1 MNSIN
6 NINSKVTKIFNNP
19 NINFF
24 IIMMLI
30 FIISCYTFINTPL
43 KYAISSFVS
52 NPIIILFTLICVI
65 LTSYYNINI
74 AILILLLLFITIYG
88 STMFSSNGNS
98 NGKSKSK
105 NSIEGFTDNDEDSED
120 DQDSEEDEED
130 EEKEEIFANLESPL
144 NKKINERKHKED
156 ESLKLDEKIA
166 SIKDTILGTV
176 NKIND
181 SGNNDYKQSLLE
193 NKQIQFMNE
202 KKKNKNNKNK
212 LKSNSNSNNRSST
225 KEKFQTVEKRSFN
238 PNDEEDTN
246 LLITKEVLI
255 DMNNRIEYNFESKKY
270 LKKYLKHRIE
280 EIVEL
285 NKLLDDE

>member
-1 MNSIN
+1 MMNSIN

-88 STMFSSNGNS
+88 STMFYTNGNS
-98 NGKSKSK
+98 NSNSNSKSK
-105 NSIEGFTDNDEDSED
+105 NSIESFTADENDDDSE
-120 DQDSEEDEED
+120 SESDDEED
-130 EEKEEIFANLESPL
+130 SNDNTNSLL
-144 NKKINERKHKED
+144 NKKINERKQKED

-202 KKKNKNNKNK
+202 QKKNKNNKNK
-212 LKSNSNSNNRSST
+212 LKSNRNSNSNNRSST
-225 KEKFQTVEKRSFN
+225 KEKFQTVDKRTFN

-280 EIVEL
+280 EVVEL

>member
-1 MNSIN
+1 MMNSIN
-6 NINSKVTKIFNNP
+6 NINNKVTKVFNNP

-52 NPIIILFTLICVI
+52 NPVIILFTLICVI

-88 STMFSSNGNS
+88 STMFNS
-98 NGKSKSK
+98 NSNSNSK
-105 NSIEGFTDNDEDSED
+105 NSIEGFTADEEDSE
-120 DQDSEEDEED
+120 SESDDEED
-130 EEKEEIFANLESPL
+130 SNDNTNSLL
-144 NKKINERKHKED
+144 NKKINERKQKED
-156 ESLKLDEKIA
+156 ESLKIDEKIA

-181 SGNNDYKQSLLE
+181 SGTNDYKQSLLE

-246 LLITKEVLI
+246 LLITKEVLT
-255 DMNNRIEYNFESKKY
+255 DMNNRIQYNFESKKY

-280 EIVEL
+280 EVVEL

>member
-1 MNSIN
+1 MMNSIN
-6 NINSKVTKIFNNP
+6 NINNKVTKIFNNP

-74 AILILLLLFITIYG
+74 AILILLLLFIAIYG
-88 STMFSSNGNS
+88 STMFNS
-98 NGKSKSK
+98 NSNSKSK
-105 NSIEGFTDNDEDSED
+105 NSIEGFTDENDDDSE
-120 DQDSEEDEED
+120 SESESDDEED
-130 EEKEEIFANLESPL
+130 SNDNTNSLL

-202 KKKNKNNKNK
+202 QKNNKNNKNK
-212 LKSNSNSNNRSST
+212 QKNSSNSNKRSST

-246 LLITKEVLI
+246 LLITKEVLT
-255 DMNNRIEYNFESKKY
+255 DMNNRIEYNFESNKY

-280 EIVEL
+280 EVVEL